1 MCVRDPAFLGTLADR
16 LQLFYRDTSRS
27 TVKFKEASSIVTPG
41 RRDWSVLPM
50 NTGSTSGI
58 CPETRR
64 PPVWWWYDAAASG

>member
-41 RRDWSVLPM
+41 RR
-50 NTGSTSGI
+50 TGRCFNEYGFY
-58 CPETRR
+58 
-64 PPVWWWYDAAASG
+64 V